1 METLS
6 NYQMTLVCG
15 GGSAEANSCSWRNY
29 GKSIVGGA
37 IAGGVTGAIGGSF
50 VPGTGTV
57 LGGTIGL
64 VGGALGGAARHIG
77 TCWW

>member
-50 VPGTGTV
+50 VLGTGTV

>member
-1 METLS
+1 ME
-6 NYQMTLVCG
+6 VV
-15 GGSAEANSCSWRNY
+15 APKRIAVSCSWRNY

-57 LGGTIGL
+57 LG
-64 VGGALGGAARHIG
+64 
-77 TCWW
+77 